1 MYNNSRCQSCGMPLG
16 IETFGTNASGTY
28 NEEYCKF
35 CFQKGGFTDPDITL
49 SQMIQNSVV
58 NLKKDLNV
66 SEEVVQELMSLVPTL
81 KRWRNVTHA

>member
-1 MYNNSRCQSCGMPLG
+1 MLLG

-58 NLKKDLNV
+58 NLKKDPSV
-66 SEEVVQELMSLVPTL
+66 SEETVQELIVLIPTL
-81 KRWRNVTHA
+81 KRWRNVVHI